1 MLVKLPRQ
9 CSGQEIVEAFKVAS
23 TFQERPEKQWG
34 PHEFISKFQYE
45 PGSVKQTIRSMGV
58 RVWPTSLRKR
68 WVLFGE
74 KIWKPDFNPKFT
86 LTPVVLSNRYDEVE
100 VAVNYVYD
108 VDQGGGEYVA
118 TDPHTPQF
126 EHIRPQ
132 LERILGD
139 FYARLQPQ
147 RA

>member
-9 CSGQEIVEAFKVAS
+9 CSGQEVVEAFKTAS
-23 TFQERPEKQWG
+23 TFQEGSGKQYA
-34 PHEFISKFQYE
+34 PHEFVDKFQYE
-45 PGSVKQTIRSMGV
+45 PGSVKQTIRSMGI
-58 RVWPTSLRKR
+58 RVWPASLRKK

-74 KIWKPDFNPKFT
+74 KVWKPDFNPKFT
-86 LTPVVLSNRYDEVE
+86 LTPVVLSNCYNEVE
-100 VAVNYVYD
+100 VAVEYVYD

-132 LERILGD
+132 LEKILGN

-147 RA
+147 QA